1 MPKSKPY
8 FQVSTRKP
16 VVIPLEKLHKDEVF
30 FVEGEH
36 LFKLS
41 LFRPRGTFNLEL
53 VRAPETLIKMGFMEK
68 PVEEPQEL
76 EESTKDLSSK
86 LSTKLL
92 RNVEEPEDEAV

>member
-1 MPKSKPY
+1 MAKAKPY

-16 VVIPLEKLHKDEVF
+16 VVIPLEKLYRSEVF
-30 FVEGEH
+30 FVSGEQ
-36 LFKLS
+36 LFNLS
-41 LFRPRGTFNLEL
+41 LFRPRGTFNLTL